1 MGAKV
6 TIHAN
11 VIRSN
16 DGERTVI
23 ENIAAYD
30 SAPALASLLG
40 ADLICKDNLT
50 EAVPYI
56 APILT
61 FDLDTTESAPY
72 TLTSPQLASVN
83 DFGKYPSF
91 VAIISGEPFTDIQP
105 IYTGSPGSFTQVQ
118 IKLHDDG
125 TGTNLDDTTVQ
136 FS

>member
-6 TIHAN
+6 TIQAN

-16 DGERTVI
+16 DGGRTVI

-30 SAPALASLLG
+30 SAPALAGLLG
-40 ADLICKDNLT
+40 SDLVCKDNLT
-50 EAVPYI
+50 EAVPTI
-56 APILT
+56 VPPLL

-91 VAIISGEPFTDIQP
+91 VALIRGDVFSDIQP
-105 IYTGSPGSFTQVQ
+105 VYTGSPGSFTQVQ

-125 TGTNLDDTTVQ
+125 SGTNLDDTTVQ